1 MGHGTR
7 RDGALTIERTPAPE
21 QSGPAWWDHV
31 VQAGRDLG
39 ARLSSQERA
48 LRNAR
53 AATTVLSR
61 ARVERDAVELY
72 LADHEERLAAAQDDE
87 RVEQATV
94 PRQRRDADDRPG
106 AVGHAGA

>member
-1 MGHGTR
+1 
-7 RDGALTIERTPAPE
+7 
-21 QSGPAWWDHV
+21 V

-53 AATTVLSR
+53 VATTVLSR

-72 LADHEERLAAAQDDE
+72 LADQEERRAAAQGDDLLE
-87 RVEQATV
+87 HGPI
-94 PRQRRDADDRPG
+94 PRQREDADDRPDAIGHTG
-106 AVGHAGA
+106 A